1 MIVDVD
7 EFAAIGRGD
16 LVEIAD
22 DPTDRLEVPI
32 VGEPNEAIVCGD
44 VGGEGKLAA
53 AEGAKVALTVFW
65 TAAGHQVHVMGRF
78 SFHLRHVDGVAGA
91 LVSAQAMPELGVG
104 FEVSPFLFQCDGHCH
119 ADIAAEGFAGGI
131 VGCA

>member
-1 MIVDVD
+1 MIVEVD

-32 VGEPNEAIVCGD
+32 VGEPDKVVVCGD

-53 AEGAKVALTVFW
+53 AKGAEVALAVFR
-65 TAAGHQVHVMGRF
+65 TRAGHQVHILGRF
-78 SFHLRHVDGVAGA
+78 SLHLGHIDGVGGA
-91 LVSAQAMPELGVG
+91 FVFAQAMPKPGVG